1 MDETAYDLRNSF
13 EKFIEKQAEFYRQYG
28 IVEEHAT
35 AQARKDLEQHI
46 DSLPV
51 AISKKLNEIYKQI

>member
-13 EKFIEKQAEFYRQYG
+13 EKFIERQVEFYRQYG
-28 IVEEHAT
+28 IDEAHAT
-35 AQARKDLEQHI
+35 VQARRDLEQHI